1 MQMSKYI
8 YEVCLERGRS
18 NPEHHKFYENVL
30 ELKAKE
36 PDFGGINNMCIIS
49 HHMDCKTIHMLCSSG
64 LKNKSAVTVEEITK
78 ETLNSEDGVHKIH
91 TDLVENYFLP
101 NGSYPNIK

>member
-1 MQMSKYI
+1 MNMHL

-30 ELKAKE
+30 ELKAKQ

-49 HHMDCKTIHMLCSSG
+49 HHMDPRTIHVLCSTG
-64 LKNKSAVTVEEITK
+64 MKNKSDVTVEEITK
-78 ETLNSEDGVHKIH
+78 ETLDPENGIHKMH
-91 TDLVENYFLP
+91 TDLVEKYFLP
-101 NGSYPNIK
+101 HDSYPAIK